1 MEANHWTCSIWLCSL
16 RWGEAWSK
24 VPGLTFPRAS
34 LCIRIRQSLR
44 GCIKLVTT
52 QSQYWTATVHQ
63 EKAQK
68 CSLLVRLTVQTAG
81 SLEDKAANESKRDF
95 INKSWAEFLSG
106 AEMEE
111 KNVSKLPVGMF
122 MRGVIS
128 NFKNF
133 DELLFINFI
142 FMDTICQTHGRVY
155 L

>member
-1 MEANHWTCSIWLCSL
+1 MMGFNTVESQILQDVLFLTSLVSSPTLLEHYFCEMEANHWTCSIWLCSL

-95 INKSWAEFLSG
+95 INKS
-106 AEMEE
+106 
-111 KNVSKLPVGMF
+111 
-122 MRGVIS
+122 
-128 NFKNF
+128 
-133 DELLFINFI
+133 
-142 FMDTICQTHGRVY
+142 
-155 L
+155 